1 MNLIN
6 ELLVFDYW
14 TISVSITALEV
25 RNFDFVVIKLLSFL
39 IGMMTMITE
48 KLINY
53 LNEA

>member
-6 ELLVFDYW
+6 ELLVLNYW
-14 TISVSITALEV
+14 TISVSITALEI
-25 RNFDFVVIKLLSFL
+25 RCHYKALSFL